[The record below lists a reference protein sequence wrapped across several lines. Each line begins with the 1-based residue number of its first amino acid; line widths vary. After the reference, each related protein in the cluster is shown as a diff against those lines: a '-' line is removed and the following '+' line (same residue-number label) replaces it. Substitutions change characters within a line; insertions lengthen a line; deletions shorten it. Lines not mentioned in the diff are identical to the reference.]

1 LFFLLRK
8 VLFGFSEGA
17 PPVGCRRVHSH
28 RFSHEFPED
37 PPILPIDSAIEPNKY
52 QVVIPLRVRQQIG
65 VAVGDILEV
74 KVERG
79 KITLT
84 PRSVVDRAI
93 AEGLEDV
100 RKGRV
105 RGPFKTVD
113 ETIDSLKGRKRRTT
127 AKA

>member
-1 LFFLLRK
+1 MVTSGGGDINRDAT
-8 VLFGFSEGA
+8 G
-17 PPVGCRRVHSH
+17 RRA
-28 RFSHEFPED
+28 RALACYDED
-37 PPILPIDSAIEPNKY
+37 EQFNYSTAMSIVTVKNKY
-52 QVVIPLRVRQQIG
+52 QVVIPLRVREQIG
-65 VAVGDILEV
+65 VAVGDILEA

-84 PRSVVDRAI
+84 PKSVVDRTI

-113 ETIDSLKGRKRRTT
+113 EMIDSLKGRKRRTT